1 LSYDI
6 TSDVQVVQWH
16 KPLRANSSYLEQATR
31 LLIFIKT
38 TKFGF
43 ISLQRA
49 LKKLGLSVY
58 DMKNTLPVNRKIE
71 KQMIRLSN
79 YSAMEVSDV
88 EDGSSLLI
96 YA

>member
-1 LSYDI
+1 
-6 TSDVQVVQWH
+6 
-16 KPLRANSSYLEQATR
+16 LEQATR
-31 LLIFIKT
+31 LLSFIKT
-38 TKFGF
+38 TKLGF

-58 DMKNTLPVNRKIE
+58 DMKNTLPVNRKVE